1 MKNPY
6 ETLGVKKDATDK
18 EIKAARRKLAA
29 ENHPDREGG
38 DAERM
43 SEVNQAVTLLLDPER
58 RKRYDETGSTANK
71 VPTIEEDAM
80 QQIYQ
85 AMSELCAE
93 NFQGNIFEQT
103 KAVMQHEK
111 IKAENFIIDTKKWI
125 EKFNKRAAKLKL
137 PEDVMANLLA
147 RNVGEKEKSIQAAEN
162 TIQLLDIA
170 MKKCDEFKDKWKP
183 KKRPPDDGWGELFV
197 SLGT

>member
-38 DAERM
+38 NPERM

-58 RKRYDETGSTANK
+58 RKRYDETGSTANR
-71 VPTIEEDAM
+71 VPTIEEAAM

-85 AMSELCAE
+85 AMSELCSE
-93 NFQGNIFEQT
+93 NFQGNIFEQI

-111 IKAENFIIDTKKWI
+111 IKAENFIIDTRKWI
-125 EKFNKRAAKLKL
+125 KKFNKRAAKLKL

-147 RNVGEKEKSIQAAEN
+147 RNIEEKEKRIQAAEN

-170 MKKCDEFKDKWKP
+170 MKKCDEFKDEWKP
-183 KKRPPDDGWGELFV
+183 KKGPPDNGWGGLFA
-197 SLGT
+197 SIGT